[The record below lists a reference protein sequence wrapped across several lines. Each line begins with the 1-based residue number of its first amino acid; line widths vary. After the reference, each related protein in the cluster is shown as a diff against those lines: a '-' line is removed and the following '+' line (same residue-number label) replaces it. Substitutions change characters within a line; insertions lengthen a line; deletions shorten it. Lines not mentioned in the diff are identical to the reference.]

1 MVTYCWCSSYC
12 FFFASRRRHTR
23 CALVTGVQTCALPIS
38 EIQSLLLDCE
48 GDPEALA
55 PAGLRFVDVE
65 SVGCTQRSRP
75 EAERLDRTYR
85 ALLGQKWRDK
95 KGKERVIGV
104 DDILVVSPYTMQV
117 ELLKRTLPAGARVG
131 TVDKFQGQEA
141 PVVLRS
147 EEHTSELQ

>member
-1 MVTYCWCSSYC
+1 M
-12 FFFASRRRHTR
+12 HPDR
-23 CALVTGVQTCALPIS
+23 CGFVSAAVYEGRLQSAAGT

-95 KGKERVIGV
+95 KGKERVI
-104 DDILVVSPYTMQV
+104 
-117 ELLKRTLPAGARVG
+117 
-131 TVDKFQGQEA
+131 
-141 PVVLRS
+141 RS
-147 EEHTSELQ
+147 EERRVGKECVSTCRSRWSPYH

>member
-1 MVTYCWCSSYC
+1 MHPDLCGFVSAAVYEGRLQSAAGT
-12 FFFASRRRHTR
+12 
-23 CALVTGVQTCALPIS
+23 

-85 ALLGQKWRDK
+85 AQLGQKGRDK
-95 KGKERVIGV
+95 KDQERVNGA
-104 DDILVVSPYTMQV
+104 DDSLVVDPSHKQV
-117 ELLKRTLPAGARVG
+117 VPQQERTTVG
-131 TVDKFQGQEA
+131 IGKGVS
-141 PVVLRS
+141 VRS
-147 EEHTSELQ
+147 CL

>member
-1 MVTYCWCSSYC
+1 MRISDWSSDVCSSDLQS
-12 FFFASRRRHTR
+12 AAGT
-23 CALVTGVQTCALPIS
+23 

-85 ALLGQKWRDK
+85 ALLGQKWRDTRSEERRV
-95 KGKERVIGV
+95 GKECVSTCRSRW
-104 DDILVVSPYTMQV
+104 SPYT
-117 ELLKRTLPAGARVG
+117 
-131 TVDKFQGQEA
+131 
-141 PVVLRS
+141 
-147 EEHTSELQ
+147 

>member
-1 MVTYCWCSSYC
+1 MRISDWSSDVCSSDLQS
-12 FFFASRRRHTR
+12 AAGT
-23 CALVTGVQTCALPIS
+23 

-104 DDILVVSPYTMQV
+104 DDILVVSPYNMQV

-141 PVVLRS
+141 PVVDRKS
-147 EEHTSELQ
+147 VV